1 MKEISDPLRA
11 KLDTLPGKSG
21 CYLMK
26 DGEGYIL
33 YVGKAV
39 NLRARVRSYFQA
51 SATLP
56 HKTQRLVSKIA
67 EVDWII
73 TPSELEAL
81 ILENNLIKQH
91 QPHYNIR
98 MKDDK
103 TYPYIKIHWQNAFP
117 KVTVTRRMEQD
128 GARYH
133 GPYGSAWAVQQTLDA
148 LRRVFP
154 YLTCDREITGH
165 DARPC
170 LYYHIKRCAGPCV
183 GAVNQEEYREVV
195 AGLSRFLEGDTEE
208 AIQALEKRMNQAS
221 ENLLFELAARY
232 RDQIRAA
239 RGLVE
244 QQTAI
249 ASPLADQDVIAFAG
263 GNGDTCVQV
272 FFVRRGKLMGREFFV
287 LEGTEDETYT
297 DVMESFLKQ
306 FYNHATHVPSEI
318 LLPQDLDEARIIQS
332 WLGSKRGAD
341 VVLRV
346 PQEAADRALLEM
358 ATDNATETLNA
369 LKAQWEADTN
379 RQLQALNDLQET
391 LGLERPLGR
400 IECFDISTLQ
410 GAHPVG
416 SMVVFAQGVPRKSDY
431 RRFKIQSKGIPDD
444 YAGMRNV
451 LRRRF
456 RRAVEEDPEAGKP
469 GGRKASGERWK
480 VLPDLLLVDGGKG
493 QLGVAVE
500 VLKEFDLFDAV
511 PVAALA
517 KQREEIFLPGRARSI
532 LLPRTSQALYL
543 IQRIRDEAHRF
554 AVTYHRNLR
563 RKTQTSS
570 LLDEIRGIGP
580 LRRRALLHR
589 FGSVDAIRRATED
602 ELADVPGMTRT
613 AARQVKAEL

>member
-1 MKEISDPLRA
+1 MIEITDALRG
-11 KLDTLPGKSG
+11 KLDTLPSKPG

-26 DGEGYIL
+26 NGEGHIL

-51 SATLP
+51 SNNVT
-56 HKTQRLVSKIA
+56 HKTQRLVAKIA
-67 EVDWII
+67 DVDWII
-73 TPSELEAL
+73 TPTELEAL

-103 TYPYIKIHWQNAFP
+103 TYPYIKIHWQDPFP
-117 KVTVTRRMEQD
+117 KVTITRRMEGD

-133 GPYGSAWAVQQTLDA
+133 GPYTSAWAVQQTLDA

-154 YLTCDREITGH
+154 YLTCNREINGQ
-165 DARPC
+165 DSRPC
-170 LYYHIKRCAGPCV
+170 LYYHIKRCAGPCI
-183 GAVNQEEYREVV
+183 GAVNQEEYREVI
-195 AGLSRFLEGDTEE
+195 AGLSRFLEGETDE
-208 AIQALEKRMNQAS
+208 AIQTLEKRMKGAA

-239 RGLVE
+239 RSLVE

-263 GNGDTCVQV
+263 ANGDTCVQV

-287 LEGTEDETYT
+287 LEGTEGEANTH
-297 DVMESFLKQ
+297 VMESFLKQ
-306 FYNHATHVPSEI
+306 FYDNATHVPSEI
-318 LLPQDLDEARIIQS
+318 LLPQELDEARIIQS
-332 WLGSKRGAD
+332 WLGSKRSAD

-346 PQEAADRALLEM
+346 PQEASDKALLEM
-358 ATDNATETLNA
+358 ATENATETLTA

-379 RQLQALNDLQET
+379 RQLQALNDLQEA

-410 GAHPVG
+410 GSHPVG
-416 SMVVFAQGVPRKSDY
+416 SMVVFGQGVPRKSDY

-456 RRAVEEDPEAGKP
+456 RRAVEEHPEADKP
-469 GGRKASGERWK
+469 GGKKASNERWK
-480 VLPDLLLVDGGKG
+480 LLPDLLIIDGGKG

-517 KQREEIFLPGRARSI
+517 KQQEELFLPGRSKSI

-543 IQRIRDEAHRF
+543 VQRIRDEAHRF

-563 RKTQTSS
+563 RKAQTSS
-570 LLDEIRGIGP
+570 TLDEIQGIGP
-580 LRRRALLHR
+580 LRRRALLKHL
-589 FGSVDAIRRATED
+589 GSVAAIRKATED
-602 ELADVPGMTRT
+602 ELSAIPGMTRA
-613 AARQVKAEL
+613 AARHVKAEL